1 MKLSLPRFLSV
12 ALPMGALSGLALAGT
27 KSGDELVPA
36 HPPASGRAT
45 AAPSSGSTQPLIA
58 TCLPAIKDQS
68 GAGCL
73 QASSIPTL
81 GDLYPMSPNL
91 NVDAGS
97 GNVGV
102 GTTFPFQTLT
112 VNGSAMFGPA
122 ENIGVGIDANFAAR
136 LGFVK
141 KFGYGPTI
149 ACADQEAIT
158 FHHTDQSDILSNIG
172 GAVLREDMRINPD
185 GAVGIGTSFPAAAM
199 KLHVAG
205 AMRVDGGGQYIANTS
220 ILGASTA
227 LELKPN
233 ASTAGWNF
241 NLDSFGGAPGLYL
254 SEANVNFSN
263 LVLRRG
269 GNVGVGTAFPQQ
281 LLDVA
286 GNVRCVSL
294 IQTSAREFKQDIAP
308 LTGAL
313 ESILKLQGVTYSWN
327 DKAPEAVQGH
337 EDIGFIADDVDAVLP
352 EIVSKDESGKVLGLD
367 YGKITP
373 VAVEAIKE
381 LNAKNVELSA
391 MNVALEARLARLEAL
406 FAGQTK

>member
-1 MKLSLPRFLSV
+1 MKITLPRLLSV
-12 ALPMGALSGLALAGT
+12 ALPLGAFSGLALAT
-27 KSGDELVPA
+27 QSDEKLVPA
-36 HPPASGRAT
+36 YPPASGRTTAAAT

-68 GAGCL
+68 GAGCI

-81 GDLYPMSPNL
+81 GDLYPMSPSL

-102 GTTFPFQTLT
+102 GTTFPFHTLT
-112 VNGSAMFGPA
+112 VEGSAMFGPA
-122 ENIGVGIDANFAAR
+122 ENIGVGIDANFQAR
-136 LGFVK
+136 LGLVK
-141 KFGYGPTI
+141 KSGIGPTI
-149 ACADQEAIT
+149 ACANLDAIT
-158 FHHTDQSDILSNIG
+158 FHHTDQNDVLSNIG
-172 GAVLREDMRINPD
+172 GAVFRESMRINPN
-185 GAVGIGTSFPAAAM
+185 GTVGIGTSSPM
-199 KLHVAG
+199 PQVKLHVVG
-205 AMRVDGGGQYIANTS
+205 GGRFDGGCWFLPSPAG
-220 ILGASTA
+220 TA
-227 LELKPN
+227 FELKPS
-233 ASTAGWNF
+233 AALAGWNF
-241 NLDSFGGAPGLYL
+241 NLDTFPAAEGLYL
-254 SEANVNFSN
+254 SEGNVSFDN

-281 LLDVA
+281 RLDVA

-313 ESILKLQGVTYSWN
+313 DSILKLQGVTYSWN
-327 DKAPEAVQGH
+327 DKAPEEVQGH

-381 LNAKNVELSA
+381 LNAKNL
-391 MNVALEARLARLEAL
+391 ALEARLAKLEAL
-406 FAGQTK
+406 LGEESK